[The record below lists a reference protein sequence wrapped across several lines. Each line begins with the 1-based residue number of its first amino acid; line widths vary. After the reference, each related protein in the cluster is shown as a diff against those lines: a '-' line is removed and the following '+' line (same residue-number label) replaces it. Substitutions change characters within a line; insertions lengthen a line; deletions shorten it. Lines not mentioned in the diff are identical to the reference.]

1 MMVQFKIDCP
11 KMGRSTGMDC
21 IIHDQDVGWIAD
33 GTIFVY
39 IMGYETE

>member
-1 MMVQFKIDCP
+1 MMVQCWIYCT
-11 KMGRSTGMDC
+11 KMVLPTGMARMF
-21 IIHDQDVGWIAD
+21 HDRDAGWIAD